1 MSKKQII
8 ILIVVFFS
16 VIFISTISM
25 YFLFNSNRNNRT
37 KIDNVLKVGTYT
49 LNYGQYKGY
58 EEEYNYDT
66 ETVEKKEITLN
77 LSKTEINN
85 QTYEVKGTA
94 LYVNGYEMYQV
105 VANNKIR
112 LLAGSGVDFEYEK

>member
-1 MSKKQII
+1 MNKKQII
-8 ILIVVFFS
+8 ILIVVFLS
-16 VIFISTISM
+16 VIFISAISM
-25 YFLFNSNRNNRT
+25 NFLFNNNHNQST
-37 KIDNVLKVGTYT
+37 KTSNVLKVGEYT

-66 ETVEKKEITLN
+66 ETTEKKEITLN
-77 LSKTEINN
+77 LSKSKIND
-85 QTYEVKGTA
+85 QTYEVKGTR
-94 LYVNGYEMYQV
+94 LYVGGYEMYQV